1 MATGKRRMTGYVP
14 LDLWHRFRAGC
25 MRRQVSASAQL
36 GALVRRQVEAWD
48 LDDLGLPVHPT
59 EEPPDVHTAA
69 DGC

>member
-1 MATGKRRMTGYVP
+1 MTGYVP

-48 LDDLGLPVHPT
+48 LEDLGSTVP
-59 EEPPDVHTAA
+59 HTAEPREDA
-69 DGC
+69 TPSD